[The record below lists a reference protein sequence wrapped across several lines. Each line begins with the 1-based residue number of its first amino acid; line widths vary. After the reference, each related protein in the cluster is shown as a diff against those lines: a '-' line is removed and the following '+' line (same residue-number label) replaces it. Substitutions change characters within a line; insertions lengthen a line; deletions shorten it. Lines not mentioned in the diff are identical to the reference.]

1 MSAFISAIS
10 YYLPETI
17 VSNQDLVEEF
27 PEWSVDKIAKKIG
40 VVDRHVVKESQ
51 CASDMAEQAAK
62 TLFLEHGIDKDKVD
76 FLLLCTQ
83 SPDYFLPTTA
93 CLLQNRLG
101 LNTKCGA
108 LDFNLGCSGYVY
120 GLALAKG
127 LIESHVANNV
137 LLLTAETYTRYIH
150 RQDKGNRTIFGDAA
164 SATLVSKH
172 GFAKIGSFDLGTDGD
187 GGKNLIVRTGGR
199 RNPNP
204 LGDVTF
210 DKSGNPI
217 SSDHLYMNGS
227 EIFNFTLETVP
238 DLVETV
244 MEKNGLQK
252 EDVDLY
258 VFHQANKYML
268 DCLYDLMELDETKT
282 FGYMSEVGNTVSST
296 IPIALCEARKQDKL
310 KGKVLI
316 AGFGVG
322 YSWGG
327 CILNCD

>member
-10 YYLPETI
+10 YYLPEAI

-27 PEWSVDKIAKKIG
+27 PEWSVDKIAKKVG
-40 VVDRHVVKESQ
+40 VVNRHMAKEGQ
-51 CASDMAEQAAK
+51 CASDLAEQAAK
-62 TLFLEHGIDKDKVD
+62 KMFLEHGIDKNKVD

-127 LIESHVANNV
+127 LIESHIASNV
-137 LLLTAETYTRYIH
+137 LLLTAETYTKYIH
-150 RQDKGNRTIFGDAA
+150 KQDKGNRTIFGDAA
-164 SATLVSKH
+164 SATLVSTH
-172 GFAKIGSFDLGTDGD
+172 GFARIGNFDLGTDGD
-187 GGKNLIVRTGGR
+187 GGKNLIVKTRAS
-199 RNPNP
+199 RNPS
-204 LGDVTF
+204 LLEDVVF
-210 DKSGNPI
+210 DKSNNPV

-244 MEKNGLQK
+244 MEKNGSQK
-252 EDVDLY
+252 EDIDLF

-268 DCLYDLMELDETKT
+268 DCLYDLMEIDETKT
-282 FGYMSEVGNTVSST
+282 FEYMSEVGNTVSST
-296 IPIALCEARKQDKL
+296 IPIAIYEARKQDKL

-327 CILNCD
+327 CILNCE

>member
-10 YYLPETI
+10 YFLPETI
-17 VSNQDLVEEF
+17 VSNQDLVEQF

-40 VVDRHVVKESQ
+40 VMNRHTVQEGQ
-51 CASDMAEQAAK
+51 CASDLAEQAAK
-62 TLFLEHGIDKDKVD
+62 QLFLEHGIDKDKVD

-93 CLLQNRLG
+93 CLLQSRLK
-101 LNTKCGA
+101 LNNKCGA

-137 LLLTAETYTRYIH
+137 LLLTAETYTKYIH
-150 RQDKGNRTIFGDAA
+150 KQDKGNRTIFGDAA
-164 SATLVSKH
+164 SATLVSTS
-172 GFAKIGSFDLGTDGD
+172 GFAEIGCFDLGTDGD
-187 GGKNLIVRTGGR
+187 GGKNLIVKTGAS
-199 RNPNP
+199 RNPN
-204 LGDVTF
+204 LLEDVVF

-244 MEKNGLQK
+244 MEKNALQK
-252 EDVDLY
+252 EDINLY

-268 DCLYDLMELDETKT
+268 DCLYDLMEIDETKT
-282 FGYMSEVGNTVSST
+282 FEYMAEVGNTVSST
-296 IPIALCEARKQDKL
+296 IPLALCEARKQDKL

-316 AGFGVG
+316 DGFGFG

-327 CILNCD
+327 CILNCE

>member
-10 YYLPETI
+10 YYLPETK
-17 VSNQDLVEEF
+17 VSNQDLVEQF

-40 VVDRHVVKESQ
+40 VMNRHMVTEGQ
-51 CASDMAEQAAK
+51 CASDLAEQAAK
-62 TLFLEHGIDKDKVD
+62 RLFLEHDIDKDKVD

-93 CLLQNRLG
+93 CLLQSRLK
-101 LNTKCGA
+101 LNNKCGA

-137 LLLTAETYTRYIH
+137 LLLTAETYTKYIH
-150 RQDKGNRTIFGDAA
+150 KRDKGNRTIFGDAA
-164 SATLVSKH
+164 SATLVSTI
-172 GFAKIGSFDLGTDGD
+172 GFAEIGCFDLGTDGD
-187 GGKNLIVRTGGR
+187 GSKNLIVKTGAS

-204 LGDVTF
+204 LEDVVF

-244 MEKNGLQK
+244 MEKNALQK
-252 EDVDLY
+252 EDIDLY
-258 VFHQANKYML
+258 VVHQANKYML
-268 DCLYDLMELDETKT
+268 DCLYDLMEIDETKT
-282 FGYMSEVGNTVSST
+282 FEYMAEVGNTVSST
-296 IPIALCEARKQDKL
+296 IPLALCEARKQGKL

-327 CILNCD
+327 CILNCE

>member
-10 YYLPETI
+10 YYLPETK
-17 VSNQDLVEEF
+17 VSNQDLVEQF

-40 VVDRHVVKESQ
+40 VMNRHMVTEGQ
-51 CASDMAEQAAK
+51 CASDLAEQAAK
-62 TLFLEHGIDKDKVD
+62 RLFLEHDIDKDKVD

-93 CLLQNRLG
+93 CLLQSRLK
-101 LNTKCGA
+101 LNNKCGA

-137 LLLTAETYTRYIH
+137 LLLTAETYTKYIH
-150 RQDKGNRTIFGDAA
+150 RRDKGNRTIFGDAA
-164 SATLVSKH
+164 SATLVSTI
-172 GFAKIGSFDLGTDGD
+172 GFAEIGCFDLGTDGD
-187 GGKNLIVRTGGR
+187 GSKNLIVKTGAS

-204 LGDVTF
+204 LEDVVF

-244 MEKNGLQK
+244 LEKNALQK
-252 EDVDLY
+252 EDIDLY

-268 DCLYDLMELDETKT
+268 DCLYDLMEIDETKT
-282 FGYMSEVGNTVSST
+282 FEYMAEVGNTVSST
-296 IPIALCEARKQDKL
+296 IPLALCEARKQGKL

-327 CILNCD
+327 CILNCE

>member
-17 VSNQDLVEEF
+17 LSNQDLVEQF

-40 VVDRHVVKESQ
+40 VMNRHTVKEGQ
-51 CASDMAEQAAK
+51 CASDLAEQAAK
-62 TLFLEHGIDKDKVD
+62 QLFLEHDIDKDKVD

-93 CLLQNRLG
+93 CLLQSRLK
-101 LNTKCGA
+101 LNNKCGA

-137 LLLTAETYTRYIH
+137 LLLTAETYTKYIH
-150 RQDKGNRTIFGDAA
+150 KQDKGNRTIFGDAA
-164 SATLVSKH
+164 SATLVSTS
-172 GFAKIGSFDLGTDGD
+172 GFAEIGCFDLGTDGN
-187 GGKNLIVRTGGR
+187 GGKNLIVKTGAS
-199 RNPNP
+199 RNQNP
-204 LGDVTF
+204 SEDIVF

-217 SSDHLYMNGS
+217 SSDYLYMNGS

-244 MEKNGLQK
+244 MEKNALQK
-252 EDVDLY
+252 EDINLY

-268 DCLYDLMELDETKT
+268 DCLYDLMEIDETKT
-282 FGYMSEVGNTVSST
+282 FEYMAEVGNTVSST
-296 IPIALCEARKQDKL
+296 IPLALCEARNQDKL

-327 CILNCD
+327 CILNCE